1 MIIKVC
7 GMRDADN
14 IRAIDDLGV
23 DWLGFIFYPKSP
35 RYVDNVPI
43 ILPTNAKR
51 VGVFVNESI
60 ETIKSISR
68 QYALDIVQLHGSESP
83 EMCSTLSEEGFKVIK
98 AFSVKDVFPTDLV
111 NSYQHTCQYY
121 LFDTQTKDYG
131 GSGSKFSWGILSDYH
146 GDTPFVLSGGISEDD
161 VEQIYI
167 MDNPQLIGIDINSRF
182 ELSPGHKDIE
192 KIEQFIKKI
201 K

>member
-14 IRAIDDLGV
+14 IKAIDDLGV

-35 RYVDNVPI
+35 RYVDKVPVY
-43 ILPTNAKR
+43 LPTNAKR

-60 ETIKSISR
+60 ETIRLISR
-68 QYALDIVQLHGSESP
+68 KYALDMIQLHGSESP
-83 EMCSTLSEEGFKVIK
+83 EMCRSLSAESFIVIK
-98 AFSVKDVFPTDLV
+98 AFSVNDAFPTNLV

-121 LFDTQTKDYG
+121 LFDTQTKGYG
-131 GSGSKFSWGILSDYH
+131 GAGSKFCWDILSDYH
-146 GDTPFVLSGGISEDD
+146 GVTPFVLSGGISDD
-161 VEQIYI
+161 DAEQISKI
-167 MDNPQLIGIDINSRF
+167 DNPQLIGIDINSRF